1 MNKALI
7 ITSVASMVD
16 QFLLPSLFLLQEM
29 EYDVHVACNFEK
41 GNTCSAEQVEEL
53 KRTLIDHEITFYQVD
68 FERNVLQLFHNVQAY
83 KQISTIIT
91 THEFSLIHCHS
102 PIGGLLGRLAA
113 RNARNKGT
121 SVFYTA
127 HGFHFYKG
135 APLKNWLF
143 YYRVE
148 KFCSRFTDKL
158 ITINQEDYELAKRKF
173 HAKETHYMPG
183 VGVDLGRFENV
194 RVDKPTKRREIGVP
208 EDAILLLSV
217 GELNE
222 NKNHQIIIRALAEL
236 NHPNVHYAIAGVGE
250 KKEYLICLA
259 DKLGISDKIHL
270 LGYRK
275 DVAEIY
281 KISDIYVLPS
291 VREGLNVSLME
302 AMASKCPCLVSRIRG
317 NIDLIDSNGGE
328 LFDPKS
334 VMECVDKIRA
344 MLGANHDNIGQY
356 NSSKIRQFS
365 LESVNVDV
373 ARIYRT
379 K

>member
-222 NKNHQIIIRALAEL
+222 NKNHQIVIRALAEL

-259 DKLGISDKIHL
+259 DKLGISGKIHL

>member
-222 NKNHQIIIRALAEL
+222 NKNHQIVIRALAEL